1 MTPEH
6 SIAQLCAALEVTRS
20 GYHAWRNASP
30 SARQSADRVLTEHL
44 TANHVLHR
52 QRYGAP
58 RHHRELRQQGIH
70 CSRKRVARLLRQA
83 GLRGLCPRRFVPK
96 TTQSSHDAPIAPNH
110 LARRPAPTGLNEV
123 WVCDLTYVRTEE
135 GWMYVAVVMDLCSR
149 RVVGWACS
157 ETLAASAALGALRM
171 ALKHRAPPKGLM
183 LHSDRGI
190 QYACTEHRMLLAAAG
205 LTASM
210 SRPGNPYDNAAMESF
225 MATYKRECVNIA
237 GPYATRSDAA
247 ADFFEYAVTY
257 YNRIRL
263 HSSLNYRSPM
273 DFELG
278 MN

>member
-1 MTPEH
+1 MTAEH
-6 SIAQLCAALEVTRS
+6 TVAQLCAALGVTRS
-20 GYHAWRNASP
+20 GYYAWLKAAP
-30 SARQSADRVLTEHL
+30 SARQSADRVL
-44 TANHVLHR
+44 AGQIDSNHRLHR

-58 RHHRELRQQGIH
+58 RHHRELRRQGIR

-83 GLRGLCPRRFVPK
+83 GLRGLSPRRFVPQ
-96 TTQSSHDAPIAPNH
+96 TTQSGHGHPIAPNR
-110 LARRPAPTGLNEV
+110 LAKRPAPTGLNEV
-123 WVCDLTYVRTEE
+123 WVCDLTYVRTDE

-149 RVVGWACS
+149 RVVGWTCS

-171 ALKHRAPPKGLM
+171 ALKHRAPPKGLI

-190 QYACTEHRMLLAAAG
+190 QYACTDHRVLLAAVG

-237 GPYATRSDAA
+237 GPYATRSAAA

-273 DFELG
+273 DFEIG